1 MLINSADSEMEQS
14 LDDTARKP
22 HTELVL
28 HALNLYRAADAAMR
42 RRVRETIGVGESD
55 LLALRFLLRSQLE
68 GRAIAP
74 KDISEYL
81 GISSPSTTAML
92 DRLARAGR
100 LRREMSPTDRRAL
113 IIVPTISNE
122 DEIRSMLGEVQPA
135 MLKVVSALDATSA
148 ETIINF
154 LDEMQSAV
162 DSVRP

>member
-1 MLINSADSEMEQS
+1 
-14 LDDTARKP
+14 
-22 HTELVL
+22 
-28 HALNLYRAADAAMR
+28 
-42 RRVRETIGVGESD
+42 
-55 LLALRFLLRSQLE
+55 
-68 GRAIAP
+68 
-74 KDISEYL
+74 
-81 GISSPSTTAML
+81 
-92 DRLARAGR
+92 
-100 LRREMSPTDRRAL
+100 MSPTDRRAL